1 MFYRNWLL
9 ESVAVKI
16 VIALFGLITFG
27 SLTSVAEAHAG
38 QGDCFAFQ
46 KTIRPQ
52 VVIATFSRTG
62 SSLLRTYDLNRPL
75 AGMLDNVGR
84 PASLRDGD
92 SGDKDHDHA
101 DGDKGDKDHGQA
113 DGDKGDK
120 DHDHAD
126 GDKGDKGDKD
136 HHDGDDDGDNN

>member
-101 DGDKGDKDHGQA
+101 DGDKGDKDH
-113 DGDKGDK
+113 
-120 DHDHAD
+120 DHAD